1 MCGRAFNASRIE
13 HHGNARIVE
22 GCVLVGCKVVA
33 PIFGFRDQFA
43 GDKIIHFLVLW
54 REREEGGY
62 GSVCRIIRCCC
73 LGQDGR
79 VSIDS
84 RVDASLIMLLLC

>member
-43 GDKIIHFLVLW
+43 GDKIIHFLVLAW

-62 GSVCRIIRCCC
+62 GPVCRIIRCCC

-84 RVDASLIMLLLC
+84 AC

>member
-62 GSVCRIIRCCC
+62 GSVCRII
-73 LGQDGR
+73 
-79 VSIDS
+79 
-84 RVDASLIMLLLC
+84 LLLGTGWTSFDRLCVLMPL